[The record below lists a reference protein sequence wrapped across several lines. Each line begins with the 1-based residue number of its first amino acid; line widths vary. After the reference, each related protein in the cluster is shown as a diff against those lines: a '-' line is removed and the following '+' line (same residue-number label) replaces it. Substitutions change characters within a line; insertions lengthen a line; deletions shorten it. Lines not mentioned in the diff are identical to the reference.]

1 MTFNYEIILDM
12 ILGFHALLVVVLTL
26 RILWR
31 HDLTPAARLAW
42 FIIILVV
49 PYLGVIVYWL
59 FGEVNLG
66 KNVYSEREHI
76 IASLQESNPE
86 VLGSEAILLED
97 VDELY
102 TPAFA
107 LATTAEGFKTTIG
120 NKATLMPDAQTARSR
135 MIADFDAATDHIH
148 VLYYIWLNDTTGT
161 NTAQALIR
169 AAKRGVKCR
178 AMVDALGSRKFIK
191 SPLWQ
196 QMKEA
201 GVEVETALPL
211 THIIKTMLVS
221 RVDLRNHRKITIID
235 GKITYCGSQN
245 CADPEFRVKAKFAPW
260 VDIMVRFEGPVVA
273 QNQMLFA
280 SDWLVQRPDT
290 PLDAFVYNTQPIT
303 DGFAAQVF
311 GDGPSLRRDATP
323 QLFCTLIAQARD
335 HLMIS
340 TPYFVPDYTLIN
352 AICAAAYRGVKVTLI
367 FPKKNDS
374 GVVALTSR
382 SYYRQLLEAGA
393 HIYEYR
399 GGLLHAKTLT
409 MDNKIT
415 LIGSTNMDLRSFN
428 LNYENNILLNDVA
441 LTQDVIQRQHDY
453 IATSD
458 KITLQQVLQW
468 GFFRQICCNVV
479 ATIGPIL

>member
-1 MTFNYEIILDM
+1 MTINYDIIFDI

-42 FIIILVV
+42 FIIILAL
-49 PYLGVIVYWL
+49 PYFGVIVYWL
-59 FGEVNLG
+59 FGEINLD
-66 KNVYSEREHI
+66 KNVYIKREHI
-76 IASLQESNPE
+76 IAKLQAHSPE
-86 VLGSEAILLED
+86 VLGSEALLLAD
-97 VDELY
+97 VNPAY

-120 NKATLMPDAQTARSR
+120 NQATLMADAKTARAR

-148 VLYYIWLNDTTGT
+148 VLYYIWLNDNTGT

-178 AMVDALGSRKFIK
+178 AMVDGLGSRRFIK
-191 SPLWQ
+191 SHLWR
-196 QMKEA
+196 QMQEA
-201 GVEVETALPL
+201 GVELEVALPL
-211 THIIKTMLVS
+211 THIFKTMLVS
-221 RVDLRNHRKITIID
+221 RIDLRNHRKITIID

-245 CADPEFRVKAKFAPW
+245 CADPEFRVKAKYAPW
-260 VDIMVRFEGPVVA
+260 VDIMLRFEGPVVA

-290 PLDAFVYNTQPIT
+290 PLDAFIYHTQPMAG
-303 DGFAAQVF
+303 GFAAQVF

-323 QLFCTLIAQARD
+323 QLFCTLIAQARE
-335 HLMIS
+335 HLTIS

-352 AICAAAYRGVKVTLI
+352 AICAAAYRGVNVTMI

-382 SYYRQLLEAGA
+382 SYYRQMLEAGVQ
-393 HIYEYR
+393 IFEFR
-399 GGLLHAKTLT
+399 DGLLHAKTLT
-409 MDNKIT
+409 IDGKIS

-428 LNYENNILLNDVA
+428 LNYENNILLNDEA
-441 LTQDVIQRQHDY
+441 LTQAIIQRQQHY
-453 IATSD
+453 IANADSVSFD
-458 KITLQQVLQW
+458 EVMQW
-468 GFFRQICCNVV
+468 GFFRQIYCNVV